1 MNRLTLK
8 AFCAAF
14 ALLPALTFAQ
24 DFSSVEIR
32 TTEVSEGIYALQG
45 AGGNL
50 GLVVGDRGAFL
61 IDDQYAPLTDKIIAA
76 VAAVTDKP
84 IRFVFNTHWHGDH
97 TGGNENMAEAG
108 ALIVAHDNVR
118 KRMSAG
124 QFMEFFDREV
134 APSPDN
140 ALPVVTFNDRVT
152 FHIGGHTVHAI
163 HVPNAHTDGDAIVHL
178 EEANVIH
185 TGDIVFHGLYPF
197 IDYGSGGSLAGM
209 IGATDRVIVLA
220 DEDTA
225 VITGH
230 GGPVIDQGQLRA
242 YRDMLATVEA
252 RLTDLIAAGGTLE
265 QVLEAGVTEEFDA
278 QWGQGFITPER
289 WVELNYKGMTA
300 D

>member
-265 QVLEAGVTEEFDA
+265 QILEAGVTEEFDA